1 MVLAGVMASI
11 QPERKSKD
19 GQAFQYRFVADP
31 AAAVRVGNVDEMRA
45 AMINAHQD
53 HEWGSTGFIIRGIEA
68 ENVDERASQR
78 WMRKWDN
85 EAKAFT
91 TPEATVDEFFAKNPV
106 WVETVAGT
114 QTGSTEVF
122 EEIG

>member
-45 AMINAHQD
+45 AMINALPD
-53 HEWGSTGFIIRGIEA
+53 HAWGSTGFIIRGIEA
-68 ENVDERASQR
+68 ENVDERAPHRCQR
-78 WMRKWDN
+78 TMDN
-85 EAKAFT
+85 KAKAFT
-91 TPEATVDEFFAKNPV
+91 PPEAPAAQLSPTKPPRQPARPRR
-106 WVETVAGT
+106 TT
-114 QTGSTEVF
+114 T
-122 EEIG
+122 

>member
-1 MVLAGVMASI
+1 
-11 QPERKSKD
+11 
-19 GQAFQYRFVADP
+19 
-31 AAAVRVGNVDEMRA
+31 MRA
-45 AMINAHQD
+45 AMINALQD

-122 EEIG
+122 RSEEHTSELQSLMRISYAVFCLKKKK

>member
-45 AMINAHQD
+45 AMINALQD

-68 ENVDERASQR
+68 ENVDERASHR
-78 WMRKWDN
+78 WMRKGDN
-85 EAKAFT
+85 ERKAVP
-91 TPEATVDEFFAKNPV
+91 TPGANREARLEREPGDRKRVGGGKEG
-106 WVETVAGT
+106 ER
-114 QTGSTEVF
+114 
-122 EEIG
+122 